1 MARRSALVS
10 IFTLALLLL
19 AGSSVAQ
26 RLAAVLPEDTVF
38 AVGTEGLA
46 DHAGKL
52 DAFTAEA
59 ERLGLAEAFTEL
71 FGAGDLEEEFGDEI
85 PEGLRELEPL
95 DLFGREAWLSV
106 SISSFNPM
114 PAVTLTGRLT
124 GEARTTLGDALRQA
138 AEEQGAQTVSEGA
151 NTIYLFPV
159 EEPDS
164 PVQVLAVSQAGDVL
178 TLSSNPDVLRGVLRR
193 LAGSGEPGFTS
204 SAGYAATLAGLGSG
218 NVYTFLDFGR
228 LSEALEPLGA
238 TSGGFEVLVSRV
250 LGGVG
255 TVGTGG
261 SVMRVDD
268 EGLSSEAIRVPGSGD
283 PTLAALLASTR
294 PASRDPL
301 RFVPAGALGVS
312 VSNLDIPGWWAYLN
326 DLARSSGMLE
336 GSLDDMVLEF
346 TGIDLTTS
354 LFGWMG
360 PQAASITTGL
370 GAPVQ
375 PGVPSQNLLGEVV
388 YLVQADDV
396 SAANQG
402 LSTLLA
408 TVSAMVAG
416 FADPTGMGGAAGIEQ
431 REVAG
436 VQVTSYRM
444 GPGVTVAQAAVDGWA
459 LLATSD
465 DAIDKAL
472 AARAAGAALTGEL
485 GRLARQVPGEA
496 TAYSLSD
503 VGETLA
509 QSGAQMVT
517 QMQMFAG
524 LGGELDFDALE
535 SAGETLEAFF
545 AFIAD
550 RTGGGVSYTV
560 TDSSGVSRSFG
571 STKVDW

>member
-10 IFTLALLLL
+10 ILTLALLLV
-19 AGSSVAQ
+19 AGSGVAQ

-38 AVGTEGLA
+38 ALGTEGLA

-52 DAFTAEA
+52 DEFTAEA
-59 ERLGLAEAFTEL
+59 ERLGLAEALTEL
-71 FGAGDLEEEFGDEI
+71 FGVGDPGDELSDEI

-114 PAVTLTGRLT
+114 PAVTLAGRVS
-124 GEARTTLGDALRQA
+124 GDARSALADAISQA
-138 AEEQGAQTVSEGA
+138 AEEQGAETASEGA
-151 NTIYLFPV
+151 HTIYLFPI
-159 EEPDS
+159 EEADS
-164 PVQVLAVSQAGDVL
+164 PVQVVAVSQADDVL
-178 TLSSNPDVLRGVLRR
+178 ALSSNPDVLRGVLRR
-193 LAGSGEPGFTS
+193 LAGSGEAGFTR
-204 SAGYAATLAGLGSG
+204 SAGYSATLAELGSG

-238 TSGGFEVLVSRV
+238 ASGGFEVLVARV

-268 EGLSSEAIRVPGSGD
+268 DGLSSEAIRVPGSGD
-283 PTLAALLASTR
+283 QALTSLLASTR

-301 RFVPAGALGVS
+301 RFVPADALGVS
-312 VSNLDIPGWWAYLN
+312 VSNLDLPGWWSYLN

-346 TGIDLTTS
+346 TGIDLRSS

-360 PQAASITTGL
+360 PQTASITTGL

-388 YLVQADDV
+388 YLVQAEDV

-416 FADPTGMGGAAGIEQ
+416 FADPTGMGGAAAIEQ

-485 GRLARQVPGEA
+485 GRLARQVPDDA

-509 QSGAQMVT
+509 QTGAQMVS

-524 LGGELDFDALE
+524 LGGDLDFDALE
-535 SAGETLEAFF
+535 NAGETLEAFF

-560 TDSSGVSRSFG
+560 TESNGVSRSFG
-571 STKVDW
+571 STEVNW

>member
-1 MARRSALVS
+1 MALRSALVS
-10 IFTLALLLL
+10 ILTLALLLL
-19 AGSSVAQ
+19 AGSGFAQ
-26 RLAAVLPEDTVF
+26 RLAAMLPEDTVF
-38 AVGTEGLA
+38 ALGTEGLA

-52 DAFTAEA
+52 DAFTVEA

-71 FGAGDLEEEFGDEI
+71 FGAGDLEDEFGDEI

-114 PAVTLTGRLT
+114 PAITLTGRLT
-124 GEARTTLGDALRQA
+124 GDARQALDDAIRRA
-138 AEEQGAQTVSEGA
+138 AEEQGAQSVSEGA
-151 NTIYLFPV
+151 NTIYLFPM

-164 PVQVLAVSQAGDVL
+164 PVQVLAISQAGDVL

-193 LAGSGEPGFTS
+193 LGGSGEPGFTA
-204 SAGYAATLAGLGSG
+204 SAGYAATLAELGSG
-218 NVYTFLDFGR
+218 NIYTFLDFGR

-238 TSGGFEVLVSRV
+238 SSGGFEVLVARV

-268 EGLSSEAIRVPGSGD
+268 RGLSSEAIRVPGSGD
-283 PTLAALLASTR
+283 PALAALLASTR

-301 RFVPAGALGVS
+301 RFVPADALGVS
-312 VSNLDIPGWWAYLN
+312 VSNLDLPGWWSYLG
-326 DLARSSGMLE
+326 DLARSSGMLD
-336 GSLDDMVLEF
+336 GSLNDMVLEF
-346 TGIDLTTS
+346 TGIDLRTS

-375 PGVPSQNLLGEVV
+375 PGMPSQNLLGEVV

-396 SAANQG
+396 SANQG

-416 FADPTGMGGAAGIEQ
+416 FADPTGMGGAAGIER

-436 VQVTSYRM
+436 AQVTSYRM

-485 GRLARQVPGEA
+485 GRLARQVPDDA

-509 QSGAQMVT
+509 QTGAQMVA

-524 LGGELDFDALE
+524 FGGELDFDALE

-550 RTGGGVSYTV
+550 RTGGGVNYTV

-571 STKVDW
+571 STEVSW